1 MELNNIYVKV
11 SKKLVNI
18 LNGDKGFQTVFI
30 LKKNMLKFV
39 ELMLT
44 NNKKLKKITKII
56 IILIKMKFQL
66 ILMEKL

>member
-11 SKKLVNI
+11 SKKHANI

-39 ELMLT
+39 ELMLI

-56 IILIKMKFQL
+56 IILIKMKFLL

>member
-18 LNGDKGFQTVFI
+18 QNGDKGFQTVFI

-44 NNKKLKKITKII
+44 NNKKLKKIMKII